1 MTDNAMTMNEAF
13 WDEIHT
19 GHEGWSGNPNPI
31 LVEQVTG
38 MPPGRALDVG
48 CGQGDDARWLASA
61 GWAVTASDISSV
73 ALDRA
78 RSLTS
83 GEAVEWLHVDHL
95 TTAPPPQT
103 FDLVS
108 MHFFGIP
115 KPGDAAVGLAEAVA
129 PGGVLLV
136 VQHPVAGAGTWRGI
150 DPRTFM
156 QPHDIAEL
164 LGDDWAIEIDETRE
178 RTTAPPEGSHHTHD
192 AVLRARRD

>member
-1 MTDNAMTMNEAF
+1 MTETGSAMNEAF
-13 WDEIHT
+13 WDELHT

-31 LVEQVTG
+31 LVEQATTLT
-38 MPPGRALDVG
+38 PGRALDVG
-48 CGQGDDARWLASA
+48 CGQGDAARWLASQ
-61 GWAVTASDISSV
+61 GWTVTASDISSV

-78 RSLTS
+78 KSLTS
-83 GEAVEWLHVDHL
+83 NEKVEWLHVDHL
-95 TTAPPPQT
+95 STPPPSQT

-108 MHFFGIP
+108 MQFFGIP
-115 KPGDAAVGLAEAVA
+115 KPGGPALALADAVA

-136 VQHPVAGAGTWRGI
+136 VHHPVRGAETWRGI

-164 LGDDWAIEIDETRE
+164 LGDDWTIEIDETRE

-192 AVLRARRD
+192 AVLRARRG